1 MDAKETNLNSNIS
14 NNENGVNVEFTLSQD
29 DDTDLNT
36 VDHNE
41 KQKNLALSLLKTRS
55 GRCIKYNSDYLEKNL
70 KKRERQNLIYQIKK
84 ALGKTTSDR
93 TQDDLDLLQN
103 FKDLVHEVD
112 LSARNRQNALQHQEI
127 VVDDQETL
135 QTKCEELANAIF
147 NSKGCV
153 IYTGAG
159 ISTSASIPD
168 YRGPNGLW
176 TMLERGVKIEMPDFA
191 LVDPTYSHMALSSMM
206 KLDLVKYIVSQNWY

>member
-1 MDAKETNLNSNIS
+1 MEVKEDTLNSSSS
-14 NNENGVNVEFTLSQD
+14 NNENDTRVNFSLSQED
-29 DDTDLNT
+29 DNEDDLNAHKET
-36 VDHNE
+36 C
-41 KQKNLALSLLKTRS
+41 KSSSLSLLKTRS

-84 ALGKTTSDR
+84 ALGKNVPDR
-93 TQDDLDLLQN
+93 TQDDLDLLKN

-135 QTKCEELANAIF
+135 QVKCQELASAIF

-191 LVDPTYSHMALSSMM
+191 LVDPTYSHMALNSMM
-206 KLDLVKYIVSQNWY
+206 KLDLVKYIVSQNW